1 MRSAGSVRRHT
12 VPVAVGNT
20 VIGGDAPVRVQSMTT
35 TPTLDIDASVAQA
48 ARLAG
53 AGAELIRLTAQGIQ
67 HAAAL
72 EEIHRS
78 EEHTSELQSPR

>member
-48 ARLAG
+48 ARLALS
-53 AGAELIRLTAQGIQ
+53 LIHI
-67 HAAAL
+67 
-72 EEIHRS
+72 
-78 EEHTSELQSPR
+78 